1 MYLFIFNHIWII
13 FSSSTIG
20 SNLLS
25 RCMIFKTDYPHWNK
39 FLNTEFNDEGNE
51 KNIDAYYLCKI
62 YFDSKKSI

>member
-20 SNLLS
+20 SCPAVWL
-25 RCMIFKTDYPHWNK
+25 FKTDYPHWNK
-39 FLNTEFNDEGNE
+39 FLDIEFNDEGNE